1 MKSLLYLSMTKWKG
15 TIRNQFR
22 SISSGILTIFMVL
35 LYGGLFVAVF
45 LIPSDAMSEVMN
57 MQFNTALLMGLWV
70 LALLCVTVLMNKRKA
85 LVYDTDAFYLFAG
98 PYTRKQINGFILV
111 QTWFQSAIYGLIC
124 SYVTAMM
131 SFGSGFT
138 VSMMLFSFVI
148 YWLIMAFF
156 LTLTDYIYLWSLV
169 KKKHEIWNYVVVLL
183 VVFSAAAVFFLS
195 VQRTGY
201 DLKNGYMD
209 FALSQEFYMVPFF
222 GWGKWAINAFSQ
234 GNYVSMLLGIL
245 LLVGCN
251 LVLGI
256 LFLHFQKDIVEQAVE
271 DAQSVS
277 DYMRKVRANKGNSI
291 MDTKKVKGIKGEFP
305 EGAKAIFYKN
315 MLMMRKTGNFL
326 RKQDIFV
333 IVLYFVISYVCMP
346 GHRFYMFCYMMMIWM
361 FGLMNDAELLG
372 DLKNYQIYLIPEK
385 PLKKLFYAVIPAYLK
400 IGIILGTAIIFSGVL
415 NRMPVLDIVQ
425 YALMLLGYAMIFLAG
440 TVLSVRLLKSRTNVM
455 MENLL
460 RMLIILVCAIPS
472 SVLGV
477 LCYFIFRDLNMI
489 VMVTSIVTLVLNFG
503 VSILI
508 MVACQG
514 MMNGKQM

>member
-1 MKSLLYLSMTKWKG
+1 MKSLFYLSMTKWKG

-22 SISSGILTIFMVL
+22 SISSAILTIFMVL

-57 MQFNTALLMGLWV
+57 MQFNTALLMGLGV

-124 SYVTAMM
+124 SYITAMM
-131 SFGSGFT
+131 SFGNGFT

-209 FALSQEFYMVPFF
+209 FALSREFYMVPFF

-234 GNYVSMLLGIL
+234 GNYVSMLWGIL
-245 LLVGCN
+245 LLGGCN

-291 MDTKKVKGIKGEFP
+291 MDTKKVKRIKGEFP

-489 VMVTSIVTLVLNFG
+489 VMVTSIFTLVLNFG

>member
-57 MQFNTALLMGLWV
+57 MQFNTALLMGLGV

-234 GNYVSMLLGIL
+234 GNYVSMLWGIL

-489 VMVTSIVTLVLNFG
+489 VMVTSIFTLVLNFG

>member
-1 MKSLLYLSMTKWKG
+1 MKSLFYLSMTKWKG

-22 SISSGILTIFMVL
+22 SISSAILTIFMVL

-57 MQFNTALLMGLWV
+57 MQFNTALLMGLGV

-209 FALSQEFYMVPFF
+209 FALSREFYMVPFF

-234 GNYVSMLLGIL
+234 GNYVSMLWGIL

-271 DAQSVS
+271 DAKSVS

-489 VMVTSIVTLVLNFG
+489 VMVTSIFTLVLNFG

>member
-1 MKSLLYLSMTKWKG
+1 MKSLFYLSMTKWKG

-22 SISSGILTIFMVL
+22 SISSAILTIFMVL

-57 MQFNTALLMGLWV
+57 MQFNTALLMGLGV

-138 VSMMLFSFVI
+138 VSMMLFSLVI

-209 FALSQEFYMVPFF
+209 FALSREFYMVPFF

-234 GNYVSMLLGIL
+234 GNYVSMLWGIL

-489 VMVTSIVTLVLNFG
+489 VMVTSIFTLVLNFG

>member
-1 MKSLLYLSMTKWKG
+1 
-15 TIRNQFR
+15 
-22 SISSGILTIFMVL
+22 
-35 LYGGLFVAVF
+35 
-45 LIPSDAMSEVMN
+45 
-57 MQFNTALLMGLWV
+57 
-70 LALLCVTVLMNKRKA
+70 
-85 LVYDTDAFYLFAG
+85 
-98 PYTRKQINGFILV
+98 
-111 QTWFQSAIYGLIC
+111 
-124 SYVTAMM
+124 
-131 SFGSGFT
+131 
-138 VSMMLFSFVI
+138 
-148 YWLIMAFF
+148 
-156 LTLTDYIYLWSLV
+156 
-169 KKKHEIWNYVVVLL
+169 
-183 VVFSAAAVFFLS
+183 
-195 VQRTGY
+195 
-201 DLKNGYMD
+201 MD
-209 FALSQEFYMVPFF
+209 FALSREFYMVPFF

-234 GNYVSMLLGIL
+234 GNYVSMLWGIL

-271 DAQSVS
+271 DAKSVS

-489 VMVTSIVTLVLNFG
+489 VMVTSIFTLVLNFG

>member
-1 MKSLLYLSMTKWKG
+1 MKSLFYLSMTKWKG

-22 SISSGILTIFMVL
+22 SISSAILTIFMVL

-57 MQFNTALLMGLWV
+57 MQFNTALLMGLGV

-131 SFGSGFT
+131 SFGNGFT
-138 VSMMLFSFVI
+138 VSMRLFSFVI

-209 FALSQEFYMVPFF
+209 FALSREFYMVPFF

-234 GNYVSMLLGIL
+234 GNYVSMLWGIL

-271 DAQSVS
+271 DAKSVS

-489 VMVTSIVTLVLNFG
+489 VMVTSIFTLVLNFG

>member
-22 SISSGILTIFMVL
+22 SISSAILTIFMVL

-57 MQFNTALLMGLWV
+57 MQFNTALLMGLGV

-209 FALSQEFYMVPFF
+209 FALSREFYMVPFF

-234 GNYVSMLLGIL
+234 GNYVSMLWGIL

-305 EGAKAIFYKN
+305 EGARAIFYKN

-333 IVLYFVISYVCMP
+333 IVLYFVIGYVCMP
-346 GHRFYMFCYMMMIWM
+346 GHRFSMFCYMMMIWM

-489 VMVTSIVTLVLNFG
+489 VMVTSIFTLVLNFG

>member
-1 MKSLLYLSMTKWKG
+1 MKSLFYLSMTKWKG

-22 SISSGILTIFMVL
+22 SISSAILTIFMVL

-57 MQFNTALLMGLWV
+57 MQFNTALLMGLGV

-209 FALSQEFYMVPFF
+209 FALSREFYMVPFF

-234 GNYVSMLLGIL
+234 GNYVSMLWGIL

-271 DAQSVS
+271 DAKSVS
-277 DYMRKVRANKGNSI
+277 DYMRKVRVNKGNSI

-489 VMVTSIVTLVLNFG
+489 VMVTSIFTLVLNFG

>member
-22 SISSGILTIFMVL
+22 SISSGILTIFMVF

-57 MQFNTALLMGLWV
+57 MQFNTALLMGLGV

-209 FALSQEFYMVPFF
+209 FALSREFYMVPFF

-234 GNYVSMLLGIL
+234 GNYVSMLWGIL

-271 DAQSVS
+271 DAKSVS

-489 VMVTSIVTLVLNFG
+489 VMVTSIFTLVLNFG

>member
-1 MKSLLYLSMTKWKG
+1 MKSLFYLSMTKWKG

-22 SISSGILTIFMVL
+22 SISSAILTIFMVL

-57 MQFNTALLMGLWV
+57 MQFNTALLMGLGV

-234 GNYVSMLLGIL
+234 GNYVSMLWGIL

-271 DAQSVS
+271 DAKSVS

-489 VMVTSIVTLVLNFG
+489 VMVTSIFTLVLNFG

>member
-22 SISSGILTIFMVL
+22 SISSAILTIFMVL

-57 MQFNTALLMGLWV
+57 MQFNTALLMGLGV

-138 VSMMLFSFVI
+138 VSMMLFSLVV

-209 FALSQEFYMVPFF
+209 FALSREFYMVPFF

-234 GNYVSMLLGIL
+234 GNYVSMLWGIL

-489 VMVTSIVTLVLNFG
+489 VMVTSIFTLVLNFG

>member
-1 MKSLLYLSMTKWKG
+1 MKSLFYLSMTKWKG

-22 SISSGILTIFMVL
+22 SISSAILTIFMVL

-57 MQFNTALLMGLWV
+57 MQFNTALLMGLGV

-131 SFGSGFT
+131 SFGNGFT

-209 FALSQEFYMVPFF
+209 FALSREFYMVPFF

-234 GNYVSMLLGIL
+234 GNYVSMLWGIL

-271 DAQSVS
+271 DAKSVS

-489 VMVTSIVTLVLNFG
+489 VMVTSIFTLVLNFG

>member
-1 MKSLLYLSMTKWKG
+1 MKSLFYLSMTKWKG

-22 SISSGILTIFMVL
+22 SISSAILTIFMVL

-57 MQFNTALLMGLWV
+57 MQFNTALLMGLGV

-209 FALSQEFYMVPFF
+209 FALSREFYMVPFF

-234 GNYVSMLLGIL
+234 GNYVSMLWGIL

-455 MENLL
+455 MENFL

-489 VMVTSIVTLVLNFG
+489 VMVTSIFTLVLNFG

>member
-1 MKSLLYLSMTKWKG
+1 MKSLFYLSMTKWKG

-22 SISSGILTIFMVL
+22 SISSAILTIFMVL

-57 MQFNTALLMGLWV
+57 MQFNTALLMGLGV

-131 SFGSGFT
+131 SFGNGFT

-209 FALSQEFYMVPFF
+209 FALSREFYMVPFF

-234 GNYVSMLLGIL
+234 GNYVSMLWGIL

>member
-22 SISSGILTIFMVL
+22 SISSAILTIFMVL

-57 MQFNTALLMGLWV
+57 MQFNTALLMGLGV

>member
-1 MKSLLYLSMTKWKG
+1 MKSLFYLSMTKWKG

-22 SISSGILTIFMVL
+22 SISSAILTIFMVL

-57 MQFNTALLMGLWV
+57 MQFNTALLMGLGV

-131 SFGSGFT
+131 SFGNGFT

-209 FALSQEFYMVPFF
+209 FALSREFYMVPFF

-234 GNYVSMLLGIL
+234 GNYVSMLWGIL

-489 VMVTSIVTLVLNFG
+489 VMVTSIFTLVLNFG

>member
-22 SISSGILTIFMVL
+22 SISSAILTIFMVL

-57 MQFNTALLMGLWV
+57 MQFNTALLMGLGV

-209 FALSQEFYMVPFF
+209 FALSREFYMVPFF

-234 GNYVSMLLGIL
+234 GNYVSMLWGIL

-271 DAQSVS
+271 DAKSVS

-489 VMVTSIVTLVLNFG
+489 VMVTSIFTLVLNFG

>member
-57 MQFNTALLMGLWV
+57 MQFNTALLMGLGV

-209 FALSQEFYMVPFF
+209 FALSREFYMVPFF

>member
-1 MKSLLYLSMTKWKG
+1 MKSLFYLSMTKWKG

-22 SISSGILTIFMVL
+22 SISSAILTIFMVL

-57 MQFNTALLMGLWV
+57 MQFNTALLMGLGV

-209 FALSQEFYMVPFF
+209 FALSREFYMVPFF

-234 GNYVSMLLGIL
+234 GNYVSMLWGIL

-271 DAQSVS
+271 DAKSVS

-489 VMVTSIVTLVLNFG
+489 VMVTSIFILVLNFG

>member
-1 MKSLLYLSMTKWKG
+1 MKSLFYLSMTKWKG

-22 SISSGILTIFMVL
+22 SISSAILTIFMVL

-57 MQFNTALLMGLWV
+57 MQFNTALLMGLGV

-234 GNYVSMLLGIL
+234 GNYVSMLWGIL

-489 VMVTSIVTLVLNFG
+489 VMVTSIFTLVLNFG

>member
-1 MKSLLYLSMTKWKG
+1 MKSLFYLSMTKWKG

-22 SISSGILTIFMVL
+22 SISSAILTIFMVL

-57 MQFNTALLMGLWV
+57 MQFNTALLMGLGV

-131 SFGSGFT
+131 SFGSDFT

-209 FALSQEFYMVPFF
+209 FALSREFYMVPFF

-234 GNYVSMLLGIL
+234 GNYVSMLWGIL

-271 DAQSVS
+271 DAKSVS

-489 VMVTSIVTLVLNFG
+489 VMVTSIFTLVLNFG

>member
-1 MKSLLYLSMTKWKG
+1 MKSLFYLSMTKWKG

-22 SISSGILTIFMVL
+22 SISSAILTIFMVL

-57 MQFNTALLMGLWV
+57 MQFNTALLMGLGV

-131 SFGSGFT
+131 SFGNGFT
-138 VSMMLFSFVI
+138 VSMMLFAFVI

-209 FALSQEFYMVPFF
+209 FALSREFYMVPFF

-234 GNYVSMLLGIL
+234 GNYVSMLWGIL

-271 DAQSVS
+271 DAKSVS

-489 VMVTSIVTLVLNFG
+489 VMVTSIFTLVLNFG

>member
-1 MKSLLYLSMTKWKG
+1 MKSLFYLSMTKWKG

-22 SISSGILTIFMVL
+22 SISSAILTIFMVL

-57 MQFNTALLMGLWV
+57 MQFNTALLMGLGV

-234 GNYVSMLLGIL
+234 GNYVSMLWGIL

>member
-1 MKSLLYLSMTKWKG
+1 MKSLFYLSMTKWKG

-22 SISSGILTIFMVL
+22 SISSAILTIFMVL

-57 MQFNTALLMGLWV
+57 MQFNTALLMGLGV

-131 SFGSGFT
+131 SFGNGFT

-209 FALSQEFYMVPFF
+209 FALSREFYMVPFF

-234 GNYVSMLLGIL
+234 GNYVSMLWGIL

-271 DAQSVS
+271 DAKSVS

-425 YALMLLGYAMIFLAG
+425 YALMLLGYAMIFLAE

-489 VMVTSIVTLVLNFG
+489 VMVTSIFTLVLNFG

>member
-1 MKSLLYLSMTKWKG
+1 MKSLFYLSMTKWKG

-22 SISSGILTIFMVL
+22 SISSAILTIFMVL

-57 MQFNTALLMGLWV
+57 MQFNTALLMGLGV

-131 SFGSGFT
+131 SFGNGFT

-209 FALSQEFYMVPFF
+209 FALSREFYMVPFF

-234 GNYVSMLLGIL
+234 GNYVSMLWGIL

-271 DAQSVS
+271 DAKSVS

-460 RMLIILVCAIPS
+460 RMLIILVCTIPS

-489 VMVTSIVTLVLNFG
+489 VMVTSIFTLVLNFG

>member
-1 MKSLLYLSMTKWKG
+1 MKSLFYLSMTKWKG

-22 SISSGILTIFMVL
+22 SISSAILTIFMVL

-57 MQFNTALLMGLWV
+57 MQFNTALLMGLGV

-131 SFGSGFT
+131 SFGNGFT

-209 FALSQEFYMVPFF
+209 FALSREFYMVPFF

-234 GNYVSMLLGIL
+234 GNYVSMLWGIL
-245 LLVGCN
+245 LLVDCN

-271 DAQSVS
+271 DAKSVS

-489 VMVTSIVTLVLNFG
+489 VMVTSIFTLVLNFG

>member
-1 MKSLLYLSMTKWKG
+1 MKSLFYLSMTKWKG

-22 SISSGILTIFMVL
+22 SISSGILTIFMVF

-57 MQFNTALLMGLWV
+57 MQFNTALLMGLGV

-209 FALSQEFYMVPFF
+209 FALSREFYMVPFF

-234 GNYVSMLLGIL
+234 GNYVSMLWGIL

-271 DAQSVS
+271 DAKSVS

-385 PLKKLFYAVIPAYLK
+385 PLKKLVYAVIPAYLK

-489 VMVTSIVTLVLNFG
+489 VMVTSIFTLVLNFG

>member
-22 SISSGILTIFMVL
+22 SISSAILTIFMVL

-57 MQFNTALLMGLWV
+57 MQFNTALLMGLGV

-138 VSMMLFSFVI
+138 VSMMLFSLVI

-209 FALSQEFYMVPFF
+209 FALSREFYMVPFF

-234 GNYVSMLLGIL
+234 GNYVSMLWGIL

>member
-1 MKSLLYLSMTKWKG
+1 MKSLFYLSMTKWKG

-22 SISSGILTIFMVL
+22 SISSAILTIFMVL

-57 MQFNTALLMGLWV
+57 MQFNTALLMGLGV

-234 GNYVSMLLGIL
+234 GNYVSMLWGIL

-271 DAQSVS
+271 DAKSVS

>member
-1 MKSLLYLSMTKWKG
+1 MKSLFYLSMTKWKG

-22 SISSGILTIFMVL
+22 SISSAILTIFMVL

-57 MQFNTALLMGLWV
+57 MQFNTALLMGLGV

-138 VSMMLFSFVI
+138 VSMMLFSLVI

-209 FALSQEFYMVPFF
+209 FALSREFYMVPFF

-234 GNYVSMLLGIL
+234 GNYVSMLWGIL

-372 DLKNYQIYLIPEK
+372 DLKNYQIYLVPEK
-385 PLKKLFYAVIPAYLK
+385 PLKKLVYAVIPAYLK

-489 VMVTSIVTLVLNFG
+489 VMVTSIFTLVLNFG

>member
-1 MKSLLYLSMTKWKG
+1 MKSLFYLSMTKWKG

-22 SISSGILTIFMVL
+22 SISSAILTIFMVL

-57 MQFNTALLMGLWV
+57 MQFNTALLMGLGV

-131 SFGSGFT
+131 SFGNGFT

-183 VVFSAAAVFFLS
+183 VVFSVAAVFFLS

-209 FALSQEFYMVPFF
+209 FALSREFYMVPFF

-234 GNYVSMLLGIL
+234 GNYVSMLWGIL

-489 VMVTSIVTLVLNFG
+489 VMVTSIFTLVLNFG

>member
-22 SISSGILTIFMVL
+22 SISSAILTIFMVL

-57 MQFNTALLMGLWV
+57 MQFNTALLMGLGV

-138 VSMMLFSFVI
+138 VSMMLFSLVI

-209 FALSQEFYMVPFF
+209 FALSREFYMVPFF

-234 GNYVSMLLGIL
+234 GNYVSMLWGIL

-489 VMVTSIVTLVLNFG
+489 VMVTSIFTLVLNFG

>member
-57 MQFNTALLMGLWV
+57 MQFNTALLMGLGV

>member
-1 MKSLLYLSMTKWKG
+1 MKSLFYLSMTKWKG

-22 SISSGILTIFMVL
+22 SISSAILTIFMVL

-57 MQFNTALLMGLWV
+57 MQFNTALLMGLGV

-209 FALSQEFYMVPFF
+209 FALSREFYMVPFF

-234 GNYVSMLLGIL
+234 GNYVSMLWGIL
-245 LLVGCN
+245 LLVDCN

-271 DAQSVS
+271 DAKSVS

-489 VMVTSIVTLVLNFG
+489 VMVTSIFTLVLNFG